1 LSELT
6 ALIGDVVEEK
16 LKNLNPQQS
25 VQEPILLTRQET
37 AKLLGVTLPTLHEW
51 TKNGTIQGVR
61 IGTRVRYRMPDIESA
76 LKNINNAKSKRR

>member
-1 LSELT
+1 M
-6 ALIGDVVEEK
+6 IGDVVEEK
-16 LKNLNPQQS
+16 LKNLNSQQS

-51 TKNGTIQGVR
+51 TKNGTIQGVC

-76 LKNINNAKSKRR
+76 LKNINNAKVKRR